1 MINLYEVKPGDKLL
15 IKDGRQVECIEN
27 MNDGQWLEV
36 AGADGSELIHSQD
49 ILEVLKN

>member
-1 MINLYEVKPGDKLL
+1 MIILYDVNPGDKLL
-15 IKDGRQVECIEN
+15 IKDGPQVECIEN

-36 AGADGSELIHSQD
+36 AGADGSELLHSQD